1 LVFFSFLWYHT
12 NMRISGV
19 ILLVVLWGV
28 DASAQPDSLT
38 GARPWHG
45 IVMQDVG
52 TFWHAFLYVGSAP
65 SRWNGTSV
73 ATVGAAIGTT
83 GLVSM
88 ADEQVTLRAELS
100 KGRVA
105 DHVESVVRLYG
116 EVWVVAAACG
126 GSYAVGLLS
135 GDRWLRETAFLA
147 GTSLILTAAATQLV
161 KFTVGRARPFVA
173 EGPGSFRM
181 FSGEDAYHS
190 FPSGHTAAAFSLS
203 TVLAHRLN
211 NGWATAGLYT
221 LATLTSLSRVYAD
234 EHWFSDCVFS
244 AMLST
249 AITHSLLQWYDARGA
264 GDAQNGLH
272 VIPTLGGVAV
282 VYAF

>member
-1 LVFFSFLWYHT
+1 
-12 NMRISGV
+12 MRISGV
-19 ILLVVLWGV
+19 ILLAALWGA

-38 GARPWHG
+38 RAQEWHS
-45 IVMQDVG
+45 IVLQDVG
-52 TFWHAFLYVGSAP
+52 SFWHAFLYVGSAP
-65 SRWNGTSV
+65 SRWNGASV
-73 ATVGAAIGTT
+73 VMAGAAIGTT

-88 ADEQVTLRAELS
+88 ADEQIALRAALS

-161 KFTVGRARPFVA
+161 KFTVGRARPFVG

-181 FSGEDAYHS
+181 FSGEDEYHS

-244 AMLST
+244 AVLST
-249 AITHSLLQWYDARGA
+249 AITHSLLQWYDTRDPG
-264 GDAQNGLH
+264 GSQSGLH
-272 VIPTLGGVAV
+272 VVPTVGGVTV